1 MKEKKKKSPVSVIEK
16 RDRYG
21 WLFILPFLIGF
32 LFFTLTPLIQ
42 SFRLSF
48 YHIQLTPEGYDL
60 VPKGLEYYNRIFF
73 VDPTYRT
80 KIGTSLK
87 SMSLDVPMTVLFSFF
102 AAILLNQK
110 FKGRTFARAIFFL
123 PVIFLSSKIL
133 NLNVDWLMQVAGS
146 GGGLEGGG
154 GDAQSAVMTVSESLR
169 TFFYS
174 MGLPQQFMS
183 YVIGG
188 VDRVYSIVS
197 LSGVQILLFLAA
209 LQTITPSLMEAAKV
223 EGANGWECFWKI
235 TLPMVSSILLVG
247 TVYTII
253 DSFTSN
259 SNPIVVAIAQESR
272 NLKYG
277 LASAMSW
284 FYYLVIALVLG
295 IVYWLLSKLVFY
307 YD

>member
-1 MKEKKKKSPVSVIEK
+1 
-16 RDRYG
+16 
-21 WLFILPFLIGF
+21 
-32 LFFTLTPLIQ
+32 
-42 SFRLSF
+42 
-48 YHIQLTPEGYDL
+48 
-60 VPKGLEYYNRIFF
+60 
-73 VDPTYRT
+73 
-80 KIGTSLK
+80 
-87 SMSLDVPMTVLFSFF
+87 
-102 AAILLNQK
+102 
-110 FKGRTFARAIFFL
+110 
-123 PVIFLSSKIL
+123 
-133 NLNVDWLMQVAGS
+133 
-146 GGGLEGGG
+146 
-154 GDAQSAVMTVSESLR
+154 
-169 TFFYS
+169 
-174 MGLPQQFMS
+174 MS

-259 SNPIVVAIAQESR
+259 SNPIVAAIAQESR
-272 NLKYG
+272 NLNYG

-295 IVYWLLSKLVFY
+295 LVYYLLSKLVFY